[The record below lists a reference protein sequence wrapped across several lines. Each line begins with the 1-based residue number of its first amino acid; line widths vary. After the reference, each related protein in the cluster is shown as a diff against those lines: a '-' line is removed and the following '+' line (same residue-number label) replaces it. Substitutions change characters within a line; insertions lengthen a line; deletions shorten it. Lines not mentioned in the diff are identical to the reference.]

1 MHPTITVE
9 SPAERLERRFEG
21 QLLRPGAD
29 EYARA
34 VRLHNAMFDDRRPA
48 LIARCTRAEDVR
60 LAIEYARDAGLPL
73 AVRAGGHHVAGY
85 ASCDGGVVI
94 DLRPMKRIDV
104 DPTARTARVQAGV
117 TWGEFDRATQD
128 FGLAVTGGRASTT
141 GVTGQTLGSG
151 SGWLERKLGLG
162 CDNLVTA
169 EVVTADGEVLRAGE
183 EENADLFW
191 GLRGAGANFGVVTE
205 LEFRLHPVGPV
216 VLGGLMLWD
225 AAVAVDLLRLY
236 RDLMEAAPD
245 ELGSTPVLATGPPE
259 PFVPPELHGR
269 PVVGMIVCYAG
280 PIAEGREAVR
290 PLWEAI
296 PPAVDMVE
304 PMQYTAVQ
312 QIVDQFDPPGR
323 RAYWKSDNLR
333 ELSDDAIE
341 TVVENGLALSSP
353 LSNIV
358 LEPKG
363 RAITR
368 LPDDAMAVPGRDA
381 PYFFYVFSIWE
392 DPAEDERHI
401 EWSRGVA
408 EAMRP
413 YTTTG
418 MPLNFVADRNEARVR
433 SAFGEEK
440 YARLVALKDRYDP
453 DNVFRNCAN
462 IRPSGQ

>member
-1 MHPTITVE
+1 MQPTITID
-9 SPAERLERRFEG
+9 PAVTRLERRFAGE
-21 QLLRPGAD
+21 LLRPDAAGYD
-29 EYARA
+29 EA

-48 LIARCTRAEDVR
+48 LIARCTSVEDVR
-60 LAIEYARDAGLPL
+60 AAIEHAREGGLSL

-85 ASCDGGVVI
+85 ATCDGGVVI

-104 DPTARTARVQAGV
+104 DPAARTARVQAGV

-162 CDNLVTA
+162 CDNLIAA
-169 EVVTADGEVLRAGE
+169 EVVTADGEVLRASE

-225 AAVAVDLLRLY
+225 ACVAVDLLRLY
-236 RDLMEAAPD
+236 RDLIEAAPD
-245 ELGSTPVLATGPPE
+245 ELGSTPVLATGPPA
-259 PFVPPELHGR
+259 PFVPLELQGR

-280 PIAEGREAVR
+280 PIAEGLEAVR
-290 PLWEAI
+290 PLREAI

-341 TVVENGLALSSP
+341 TVVENGLPLSSP

-368 LPDDAMAVPGRDA
+368 LPDDAMALPGRDA

-401 EWSRGVA
+401 EWTRGVA
-408 EAMRP
+408 EAMAP
-413 YTTTG
+413 YTTAG
-418 MPLNFVADRNEARVR
+418 MPLNFVADRNEQRVR
-433 SAFGEEK
+433 STFGEEK